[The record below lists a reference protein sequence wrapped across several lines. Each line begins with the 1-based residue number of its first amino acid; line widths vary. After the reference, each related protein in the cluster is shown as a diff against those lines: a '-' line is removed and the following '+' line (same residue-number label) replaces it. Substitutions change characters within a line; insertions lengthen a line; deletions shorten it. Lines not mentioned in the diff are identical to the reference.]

1 MGHFVSGEEVD
12 VDDIDKWSALQP
24 ARGACLEVNLP
35 TSSLALA
42 DDDWGAF
49 LVDRVDAKLDA
60 SLKLTCR
67 LLGATSA
74 EAWSALEA
82 LVQGE
87 FLTIHLCLSRPCI

>member
-1 MGHFVSGEEVD
+1 MECFAARSRRLFGGE
-12 VDDIDKWSALQP
+12 P
-24 ARGACLEVNLP
+24 A

-49 LVDRVDAKLDA
+49 LVDRVDAKRDA
-60 SLKLTCR
+60 SLKLTCC